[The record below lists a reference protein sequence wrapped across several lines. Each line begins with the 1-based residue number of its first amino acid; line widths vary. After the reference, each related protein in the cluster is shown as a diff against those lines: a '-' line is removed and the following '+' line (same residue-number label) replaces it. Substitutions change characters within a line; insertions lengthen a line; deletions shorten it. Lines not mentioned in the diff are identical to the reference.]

1 MAFMPIMS
9 TCKLLT
15 TPVCSLADTLWHI
28 ALKRG
33 SGTKI
38 TSACFPKTVIYS
50 FFLML
55 SSSLPCLLQQ
65 PYSSPW
71 RCCGLLS
78 LLSGCYI

>member
-33 SGTKI
+33 SGTTK
-38 TSACFPKTVIYS
+38 
-50 FFLML
+50 
-55 SSSLPCLLQQ
+55 
-65 PYSSPW
+65 
-71 RCCGLLS
+71 S
-78 LLSGCYI
+78 LLLAFQKL